1 MNTLQAGNE
10 GAGDVEGVEE
20 SFQKK
25 LVGVG
30 WSRRRLDTCGRRG
43 QVIEEYGWPQ
53 KNWGITIAIWGLCE
67 EVYPD
72 LNGSDD
78 QRTYNITFNIRL
90 YW

>member
-30 WSRRRLDTCGRRG
+30 WSRRRLDNVADGDRLLKST
-43 QVIEEYGWPQ
+43 V
-53 KNWGITIAIWGLCE
+53 GLK
-67 EVYPD
+67 
-72 LNGSDD
+72 
-78 QRTYNITFNIRL
+78 RTEALQLRYEDYVKRSIQT
-90 YW
+90 